1 MFHCED
7 ESDDKLRRPGA
18 KESFE
23 AAQRVPVNGQF
34 FPAG

>member
-7 ESDDKLRRPGA
+7 ESDDKLRSPGA

-23 AAQRVPVNGQF
+23 AARLVPVKGQF